1 MGEIGVPLTAYHSLN
16 IPMGLIRITSDTRN
30 RINHWLLAYLNEA
43 GSRSIEV
50 KNQKYDTNDQD
61 SHDV

>member
-1 MGEIGVPLTAYHSLN
+1 
-16 IPMGLIRITSDTRN
+16 MGLIRITSDTRN

-50 KNQKYDTNDQD
+50 KNQKYDTNDKD